1 MTESKKPA
9 ANDPLAVIALLADV
23 PVEERIQLGRECSFR
38 TYAPHETVF
47 DKDSTQCDVMFVV
60 SGKVAVTSYSISG
73 KEISFDEMSEGD
85 FIGELSAI
93 DEEPR
98 SATVVA
104 QKKSVLASLSA
115 ARFQTLLSSHTGVCQ
130 VLLNRFTHIIRRSNE
145 RIIDLATL
153 NAQQRVCSEILKL
166 SSPDAAVPGAWCVY
180 PLPTQSTIASRIGT
194 SRETVGR
201 VMSDLMKGG
210 LVSKK
215 GRSLFIPDRSRLETL
230 TARLQDGGSDE

>member
-1 MTESKKPA
+1 MTTNSK
-9 ANDPLAVIALLADV
+9 ANDPLGKIALLADV
-23 PVEERIQLGRECSFR
+23 ETAERIQLGRECGYR

-47 DKDSTQCDVMFVV
+47 DKDSTNHDIMFVLK
-60 SGKVAVTSYSISG
+60 GRLTITSYSLSG
-73 KEISFDEMSEGD
+73 KEISFDEVHDGD
-85 FIGELSAI
+85 YFGELSAV

-104 QKKSVLASLSA
+104 NAKSELASLSA
-115 ARFQTLLSSHTGVCQ
+115 ERFRRLMDDYPAVGSSVMRHFAR
-130 VLLNRFTHIIRRSNE
+130 IIRESNE

-166 SSPDAAVPGAWCVY
+166 SEPDGAVPGAWCVY

-201 VMSDLMKGG
+201 VMSDLMNGA
-210 LVSKK
+210 LVVKK
-215 GRSLFIPDRSRLETL
+215 GRSLFIPDRKKLEIL
-230 TARLQDGGSDE
+230 TERLQAGAGD